1 METLGAPCG
10 KPAPICGKVVP
21 GTGFPQARLA
31 VLGGGSWGT
40 ALAMVL
46 APRFER
52 VSLWTYEADLAA
64 EMAAEREN
72 KDNLP
77 GFRLPPNIDVT
88 SSLGEGLRGATMV
101 LGVMPSTVLR
111 QVYIDAKSF
120 IPAHV
125 PIVSATKGIER
136 GTQKRMSEII
146 AEVTG
151 HTRIAVLSGPSF
163 AREVARG
170 EPTLVVI
177 AAAEAALCEEVQRA
191 FTGPTFR
198 MYTSSDPIGAEVGAA
213 LKNVIAIAAGICHG
227 LGLGSNAMAALITR
241 GLAEI
246 TRLAVSMGAKSAT
259 LAGLAGLGDLILTC
273 TGELSRNRRVG
284 VELSKGKNLEEI
296 TGSMRMIAEGVEN
309 TYSAVEL
316 ARRQGVSMPIAE
328 TLHAIFTDGKSPHDA
343 LRELME
349 RPAGAET

>member
-1 METLGAPCG
+1 MAMS
-10 KPAPICGKVVP
+10 
-21 GTGFPQARLA
+21 RLT

-46 APRFER
+46 APRYDR
-52 VSLWTYEADLAA
+52 VSLWNYEADLAA

-72 KDNLP
+72 KVFLP

-88 SSLGEGLRGATMV
+88 SSLAEGLRDCSMV

-111 QVYIDAKSF
+111 QVYVDAKAY

-151 HTRIAVLSGPSF
+151 HSRIAVLSGPSF

-170 EPTLVVI
+170 EPTLVVV
-177 AAAEAALCEEVQRA
+177 AALEQALCEEVQKA

-198 MYTSSDPIGAEVGAA
+198 LYMSSDPVGAEIGAA
-213 LKNVIAIAAGICHG
+213 LKNVIAIAAGMCHG

-246 TRLAVSMGAKSAT
+246 TRLAVSMGGRPST

-284 VELSKGKNLEEI
+284 VELSKGKSLEEI
-296 TGSMRMIAEGVEN
+296 TGGMRMIAEGVEN

-316 ARRQGVSMPIAE
+316 ARRQGVTMPIAE
-328 TLHAIFTDGKSPHDA
+328 TLYSIFTQGKSPHDA

-349 RPAGAET
+349 RPAGVEA

>member
-1 METLGAPCG
+1 
-10 KPAPICGKVVP
+10 VN
-21 GTGFPQARLA
+21 RLT

-40 ALAMVL
+40 ALAMVF
-46 APRFER
+46 APRFDK
-52 VSLWTYEADLAA
+52 VSLWTYEADLAR
-64 EMAAEREN
+64 EMSAEREN
-72 KDNLP
+72 KVFLP
-77 GFRLPPNIDVT
+77 GFRLPPNIEV
-88 SSLGEGLRGATMV
+88 SSNLKDSLSDANIV

-111 QVYIDAKSF
+111 QVYVDAKPF
-120 IPAHV
+120 IPPNA

-146 AEVTG
+146 REVTG
-151 HTRIAVLSGPSF
+151 RDRIAVLSGPSF

-170 EPTLVVI
+170 EPTLVVV
-177 AAAEAALCEEVQRA
+177 ASEQLALCEEVQKA

-198 MYTSSDPIGAEVGAA
+198 LYKSNDPIGAEIGAA

-246 TRLAVSMGAKSAT
+246 TRLAVSMGAQPGT

-284 VELSKGKNLEEI
+284 TELAKGKNLDEI
-296 TGSMRMIAEGVEN
+296 IGSMRMVAEGVEN
-309 TYSAVEL
+309 TYSAIEL
-316 ARRQGVSMPIAE
+316 ARRQNVSMPIAE
-328 TLHAIFTDGKSPHDA
+328 TLYAIFTEGKSPYDA

-349 RPAGAET
+349 RPAGLEVV